1 MLSMPVRIDQRRLAA
16 AAGTVVKSAEFSEL
30 TQARQ
35 IVADA
40 ARYAAVLKSTMQS
53 QVEAARRQGYQ
64 EGSVEAHAR
73 FAAAMTETTAR
84 MEAAFAGL
92 ELRIVNTVMH
102 ALQQILRQI
111 DDRALMERLVRQVL
125 AQNRSQKQ
133 LRLRVAAAQ
142 YDHVNQW
149 LLQVLKDFPD
159 IDFID
164 VLKDPAAPPGTC
176 VLESE
181 FGAVDASIE
190 VQLVAIRRG
199 LVNAFIAKRVVR
211 AATRD

>member
-35 IVADA
+35 IVAEA

-64 EGSVEAHAR
+64 EGSVEAHAQ

-84 MEAAFAGL
+84 MEAAFTSL
-92 ELRIVNTVMH
+92 ELRIVSTVMH
-102 ALQQILRQI
+102 ALQQVLRQI
-111 DDRALMERLVRQVL
+111 DDRVLMERLVRQVL

-149 LLQVLKDFPD
+149 LSQVLKDFPD
-159 IDFID
+159 IDVID

-190 VQLVAIRRG
+190 VQLAAIRRG